1 MDLDDFD
8 ETAHGPWEGD
18 LKRLGRRAS
27 AKVRGAMNEGVA
39 AAMKVF
45 QATSL
50 VPTGREGGGG
60 GGEGG
65 GAPTSSGPAEPRPGP
80 SDRRGG
86 LTAGPRLDE

>member
-50 VPTGREGGGG
+50 VPTGREGGG
-60 GGEGG
+60 
-65 GAPTSSGPAEPRPGP
+65 APTSSGPAEPRPGP